1 MLMRRSAEFRGN
13 SRRKSC
19 EESRR
24 NGAAA
29 RPSGGSLENLDSVED
44 FICEGAGRENAPF
57 RTDGSEA
64 APPHLGARCRSQLGL
79 YAPAAPTHSGK
90 ITCDTCSHRRAVAS
104 LRRWQEQ
111 AVVRERHPNAPPP
124 NRADAPGT
132 ASPPLLFPA
141 VRGHRDR
148 YRVPGPTGHNQPGL
162 EQLCT
167 VYF

>member
-1 MLMRRSAEFRGN
+1 MRR
-13 SRRKSC
+13 
-19 EESRR
+19 
-24 NGAAA
+24 AAA
-29 RPSGGSLENLDSVED
+29 RALLPGRLGRGLENLASVED
-44 FICEGAGRENAPF
+44 FICDAPAAGLCTLPR
-57 RTDGSEA
+57 RCSEA
-64 APPHLGARCRSQLGL
+64 APPHLGARCRSQLGS

-90 ITCDTCSHRRAVAS
+90 STCDTCSHRRAVAS

-148 YRVPGPTGHNQPGL
+148 YKVPGPTGHNQPGL

>member
-1 MLMRRSAEFRGN
+1 MLVRRSAKFRGN
-13 SRRKSC
+13 SWRKSC

-29 RPSGGSLENLDSVED
+29 WPSGGSLENLDSVED
-44 FICEGAGRENAPF
+44 FIC
-57 RTDGSEA
+57 D
-64 APPHLGARCRSQLGL
+64 
-79 YAPAAPTHSGK
+79 APAGPLHPSAPMAAKPRPHTLARAADRSSVRTPPPPPPIPGK
-90 ITCDTCSHRRAVAS
+90 VRVTPARTYGPSHRY
-104 LRRWQEQ
+104 
-111 AVVRERHPNAPPP
+111 VVGKNKLWFANATRTPPP

-148 YRVPGPTGHNQPGL
+148 YKVPGPTGHNQPGL

>member
-1 MLMRRSAEFRGN
+1 MRR
-13 SRRKSC
+13 
-19 EESRR
+19 
-24 NGAAA
+24 AAA
-29 RPSGGSLENLDSVED
+29 RALLPGRLGRGLENLESVED
-44 FICEGAGRENAPF
+44 FICGAPAAENAPF

-64 APPHLGARCRSQLGL
+64 AAPHLGARCRSQLGS

-90 ITCDTCSHRRAVAS
+90 STCDTCSHRRAVAS

-148 YRVPGPTGHNQPGL
+148 YKVPGPTGHNQPGL

>member
-1 MLMRRSAEFRGN
+1 VRR
-13 SRRKSC
+13 
-19 EESRR
+19 
-24 NGAAA
+24 AAA
-29 RPSGGSLENLDSVED
+29 TALLPGRLGRGLENLDSVED
-44 FICEGAGRENAPF
+44 FIFATRQGAFAPF

-64 APPHLGARCRSQLGL
+64 APPHLGARCRSQIGS

-90 ITCDTCSHRRAVAS
+90 STCDTCSHRRAVAS

-124 NRADAPGT
+124 NRAAAPGT

-148 YRVPGPTGHNQPGL
+148 YKVPGPTGHNQPGL